1 MIQPEGYWRD
11 YTGRFE
17 QRPYFQNDALEFGA
31 VQFLRDKLD
40 ADPSWPISDDDLE
53 FIADL
58 SASFDRGRD
67 LSELGLEVDAV
78 AVFSPVRQPR
88 IILSERLN
96 NANMRLRRRMTIAH
110 ELGHV
115 ILHQPLYQRNE
126 RQLDL
131 LHEFREVPAYCHNAL
146 NTAAVDWCEWQ
157 ANYFGGVLLAPKA
170 ELLRIRNAALGDG
183 AIVKDG
189 TLPATRL
196 ITQVANSLDI
206 SHDAARVR
214 LAQVRLIVSASDQHL
229 FPTESQ
235 GSRRA

>member
-131 LHEFREVPAYCHNAL
+131 LHEFRE
-146 NTAAVDWCEWQ
+146 WQ